1 MTFSCFLNIIGMH
14 ILRGTVWEDGA
25 FRIFFSLQKIEHEN
39 PDLFSF

>member
-25 FRIFFSLQKIEHEN
+25 FRLFIHHIIPEYETT
-39 PDLFSF
+39 DLFLY